1 MILPSHSGIYPREL
15 DPYGHTKT
23 STHMFIAAFMII
35 AKTWNQL
42 ICPLVSK
49 MDKRIN
55 LVHLDNGILKEMS
68 S

>member
-1 MILPSHSGIYPREL
+1 
-15 DPYGHTKT
+15 
-23 STHMFIAAFMII
+23 MFIAAFMII

-55 LVHLDNGILKEMS
+55 CGTPRHWNIKRNELRKINVENFNACY
-68 S
+68 